1 MALMSGPDERDQSN
15 EPDRAFWSKTPSSPG
30 LDQSAPEVLAQDA
43 EAYSSSAPSSDRGA
57 GRFEPTV
64 GDHLRLGQFV
74 AAIDQASP
82 DQLRDLCK
90 RLAQQSLLVYP
101 AMLRGLA
108 QEAAENLAGKP
119 WGERRSD
126 ELVAELTSRVK
137 GASRLPE
144 DS

>member
-1 MALMSGPDERDQSN
+1 MSSPDERDQSN
-15 EPDRAFWSKTPSSPG
+15 ADPG
-30 LDQSAPEVLAQDA
+30 ELGPVRGAPEVLAQDA
-43 EAYSSSAPSSDRGA
+43 EAYGSQAPSGSRGV

-108 QEAAENLAGKP
+108 QEAAENLASKP
-119 WGERRSD
+119 WGQERSD
-126 ELVAELTSRVK
+126 ELVAELTSRTR

-144 DS
+144 DP

>member
-1 MALMSGPDERDQSN
+1 VSNPDERDQSN
-15 EPDRAFWSKTPSSPG
+15 ADLGEMGS
-30 LDQSAPEVLAQDA
+30 DQGAPEVLAQDA
-43 EAYSSSAPSSDRGA
+43 GAYGSQTPAGSRGA

-82 DQLRDLCK
+82 DQLRDLCR

-108 QEAAENLAGKP
+108 QEAAENLASKP
-119 WGERRSD
+119 WGQERSD
-126 ELVAELTSRVK
+126 ELVAELTGRAR
-137 GASRLPE
+137 GASRLPG
-144 DS
+144 DP

>member
-1 MALMSGPDERDQSN
+1 MSSPDERDQDK
-15 EPDRAFWSKTPSSPG
+15 EPDRTLWSPG
-30 LDQSAPEVLAQDA
+30 SESLGLGQSAPEVLAQDA
-43 EAYSSSAPSSDRGA
+43 EAHSSSALSSSRGA

-119 WGERRSD
+119 WGQQRSD
-126 ELVAELTSRVK
+126 ELVAELTGRVK